1 MSALGT
7 MSQRT
12 KRRFDKEFY
21 GDKSAH
27 RFNAAAPTPGA
38 ARVRTLIERLK
49 AFTERSAKIEFI
61 CREQNLM
68 ASAGVQIFGGSPL
81 CHYKLNHPE
90 VSELADQL
98 QEIADEIRVLL
109 RRYHWRPDVVVNPD
123 GTLSQFTR
131 WHQFD
136 EESAWENETVQW
148 LISELP
154 TSPQGIGAFAHFT
167 HCERCGDWFY
177 AGRDGA
183 RFCRAACRV
192 ASHAQTDEGRAERA
206 SYIRNL
212 RKRKREREQKRIQSR
227 SKHLEKQSVNSP
239 KSNKPKSAKKGSS
252 YVHLQTR

>member
-1 MSALGT
+1 MSSLGT
-7 MSQRT
+7 MGHRA

-21 GDKSAH
+21 GDEIAH
-27 RFNAAAPTPGA
+27 KLNGATLTPGV

-49 AFTERSAKIEFI
+49 AFTERSVKLEII

-68 ASAGVQIFGGSPL
+68 ASAGVQIFSDSPL
-81 CHYKLNHPE
+81 CHYKLDYPE

-98 QEIADEIRVLL
+98 QEIAGEIGLQL
-109 RRYHWRPDVVVNPD
+109 GRYHWRPDVRLTPE

-131 WHQFD
+131 WRQFN

-154 TSPQGIGAFAHFT
+154 TSPQGTGAFAHFA

-192 ASHAQTDEGRAERA
+192 ASHAQTDEGRSERA
-206 SYIRNL
+206 AYMRNL
-212 RKRKREREQKRIQSR
+212 RKLKREREQQRYNSR
-227 SKHLEKQSVNSP
+227 SQRVGTQSVNPS
-239 KSNKPKSAKKGSS
+239 KPSRSKSAKKGSS
-252 YVHLQTR
+252 YVHL